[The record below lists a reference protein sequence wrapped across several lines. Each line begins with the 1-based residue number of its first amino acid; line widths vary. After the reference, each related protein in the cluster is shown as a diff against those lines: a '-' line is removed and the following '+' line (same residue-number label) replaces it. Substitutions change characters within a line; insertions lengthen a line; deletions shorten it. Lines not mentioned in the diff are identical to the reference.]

1 MKNPC
6 FATVGLIVMISMIV
20 LSIIKIANPDTPMT
34 TAHCPSLGPQLQEL
48 TRLGYVE
55 IWFDSKWNNDWVVK
69 YGSRSAIMPGQTTV
83 EVRSTKHDL
92 CEAVEDV
99 YFRVLDLNLPTE
111 ILRRNKP

>member
-20 LSIIKIANPDTPMT
+20 LSIIKIANPDTPMA

-55 IWFDSKWNNDWVVK
+55 IWFDSKEESEYGDYWWIWNDDGLGARND
-69 YGSRSAIMPGQTTV
+69 QT
-83 EVRSTKHDL
+83 
-92 CEAVEDV
+92 AG
-99 YFRVLDLNLPTE
+99 NGA
-111 ILRRNKP
+111 